1 MIARC
6 CCIAM
11 FCARF
16 CFVVFSSRRRHTRYW
31 RDWSSDVCSS
41 DLVAMVRT
49 WAAPTEM
56 SLTWRSKL
64 ALLVSLGP
72 TPTRGAPGAGW
83 ARGALF
89 LAPEALLAPEAPLG
103 PILSGTG
110 AAPLA
115 VLTVLVFPGL
125 PPLQPAS
132 NRADRAARAIRLMAG
147 RTWRGDWR

>member
-1 MIARC
+1 
-6 CCIAM
+6 
-11 FCARF
+11 
-16 CFVVFSSRRRHTRYW
+16 
-31 RDWSSDVCSS
+31 
-41 DLVAMVRT
+41 MVRT

-89 LAPEALLAPEAPLG
+89 LAPEAPLG
-103 PILSGTG
+103 PMLSGTG

-147 RTWRGDWR
+147 RRWRGDWR